1 MIRAAEKN
9 VDMCPAICCVADGE
23 GDTAV
28 EGSNTI
34 FFHEDVCV

>member
-9 VDMCPAICCVADGE
+9 VDMCPAFCCVAAGE

-28 EGSNTI
+28 VR
-34 FFHEDVCV
+34 FKHYLLL